1 MEHRAAAG
9 GDDRAEG
16 AAELA
21 HGLALVRAEHGFA
34 LHCDDLLGRIA
45 GVLLDIGVR
54 IEHLAAERLAERLR
68 HGGFAAAGHADE
80 DDVHR
85 LALHEVDGVLERA
98 GRRLFAGEDL
108 TRADGL
114 RREHHHAVRAGDAEF
129 FRLQQKLRA
138 HGIIDEID
146 DGAAAREAQ
155 QINDRLAVVRV
166 HADRRGVHDEL
177 GVRVA
182 GEVGVIVLPIAG
194 DDDDLARLLLFERV
208 HHRGGSA
215 AAAEHE
221 HLFRARREHRAAQ
234 QLFKA
239 VDVRIV
245 AVERSVGAADDRIDA
260 ADGARRFGELVANRR
275 GALFVGDRDV
285 QRVKIALPKE
295 GLHILRFGLIELIL
309 IVAEHGMDGRRIAVA
324 ELLSEKSAMHH
335 VKLPH
340 YSFQDRCIPR

>member
-1 MEHRAAAG
+1 
-9 GDDRAEG
+9 
-16 AAELA
+16 
-21 HGLALVRAEHGFA
+21 
-34 LHCDDLLGRIA
+34 
-45 GVLLDIGVR
+45 VLLDIGVR

-68 HGGFAAAGHADE
+68 HGGLAAAGHTDE

-108 TRADGL
+108 ARADGL

-146 DGAAAREAQ
+146 DGAAVREAQ
-155 QINDRLAVVRV
+155 QIDDRLAVVRV

-221 HLFRARREHRAAQ
+221 HLFRARREYRAAQ

-260 ADGARRFGELVANRR
+260 ADGARRFGELIAERR
-275 GALFVGDRDV
+275 GALFVGDRNV

-295 GLHILRFGLIELIL
+295 GLHFLRFGLIELIL
-309 IVAEHGMDGRRIAVA
+309 IVAEHGVDGRGIAVA